1 MATSDPVNDGEVVRQ
16 PGGHRVIFN
25 SPERVAALTPLYQ
38 DERFADGRPR
48 VPDEILERMRHVT
61 NDEAWGVVERG
72 HDYHF
77 QFEGNWV
84 NLHPD
89 RVLVGRAVTV
99 RMVPLRPDLQ
109 GVVRELGAAE
119 GRSGGQNTWV
129 IDTLLPG
136 DVLVVDLFGKI
147 EDGTFIGD
155 NLGTAIHAR
164 AGTGLVVDGGI
175 RDLERVLQLPD
186 FNVFCRGAHPSAIYE
201 VTLAEVNGPIRI
213 GNATVLPG
221 DVVLGTREGV
231 SFIPAHLAE
240 EVVQRSEDV
249 RQRDIFGKS
258 RIADGIYTS
267 GQIDVSDWAA
277 EIENDYVAWCEA
289 QGVEANPRRK

>member
-1 MATSDPVNDGEVVRQ
+1 M
-16 PGGHRVIFN
+16 IFN
-25 SPERVAALTPLYQ
+25 SPERIAALTPLNQY
-38 DERFADGRPR
+38 ERFADGRPR

-109 GVVRELGAAE
+109 GVVEGIGAAE

-155 NLGTAIHAR
+155 NLGTAIAAR

-175 RDLERVLQLPD
+175 RDLERVYQLPD
-186 FNVFCRGAHPSAIYE
+186 FNVFCRGVHPSAILD
-201 VTLAEVNGPIRI
+201 VTVVEVNGPVRI
-213 GNATVLPG
+213 GNATVMPG
-221 DVVLGTREGV
+221 DVVLGAREGV
-231 SFIPAHLAE
+231 TFVPPHLAE
-240 EVVQRSEDV
+240 EVVGRS
-249 RQRDIFGKS
+249 
-258 RIADGIYTS
+258 
-267 GQIDVSDWAA
+267 
-277 EIENDYVAWCEA
+277 
-289 QGVEANPRRK
+289 

>member
-1 MATSDPVNDGEVVRQ
+1 M
-16 PGGHRVIFN
+16 IFN
-25 SPERVAALTPLYQ
+25 SPERVTALTPGDSL
-38 DERFADGRPR
+38 ERLADGRPR
-48 VPDEILERMRHVT
+48 VPDDIVERMRLVT

-72 HDYHF
+72 HGYHF

-89 RVLVGRAVTV
+89 RVLVGRAITV
-99 RMVPLRPDLQ
+99 RMVPLRPDFQ
-109 GVVRELGAAE
+109 GVVEAE
-119 GRSGGQNTWV
+119 GAQDGRAGGQNTWI

-155 NLGTAIHAR
+155 NLGTAISAR

-175 RDLERVLQLPD
+175 RDLARVRELEG
-186 FNVFCRGAHPSAIYE
+186 FNVFCRGVHPSAILD
-201 VTLAEVNGPIRI
+201 VTVAEVNGPIRI

-231 SFIPAHLAE
+231 SFIPPHLAE
-240 EVVQRSEDV
+240 EVVTRSEDV
-249 RQRDIFGKS
+249 RQRDVFGKG
-258 RIADGIYTS
+258 RIAEGIYTS
-267 GQIDVSDWAA
+267 GQIDVPDWAA
-277 EIENDYVAWCEA
+277 EIEADFRQWVNAR
-289 QGVEANPRRK
+289 G

>member
-1 MATSDPVNDGEVVRQ
+1 
-16 PGGHRVIFN
+16 VIFN
-25 SPERVAALTPLYQ
+25 SPDRIAALTPNVDL
-38 DERFADGRPR
+38 ERLPDGRPR
-48 VPDEILERMRHVT
+48 VPDDILERMRHVT

-72 HDYHF
+72 HGYHF
-77 QFEGNWV
+77 QFAGDWV

-99 RMVPLRPDLQ
+99 RMVPLRPDLHE
-109 GVVRELGAAE
+109 VVERIGGEE

-129 IDTLLPG
+129 IDALLPG

-175 RDLERVLQLPD
+175 RDLERVYQLPD
-186 FNVFCRGAHPSAIYE
+186 FNVFCRGVHPSAILD
-201 VTLAEVNGPIRI
+201 VTLAEVNGPLRI
-213 GNATVLPG
+213 GGATVLPG

-231 SFIPAHLAE
+231 TFIPPHLAA
-240 EVVQRSEDV
+240 EVVNRSEDV
-249 RQRDIFGKS
+249 RQRDVFGKS

-267 GQIDVSDWAA
+267 GQIDVSIWAE
-277 EIENDYVAWCEA
+277 EIETDYQDWLST
-289 QGVEANPRRK
+289 QPR

>member
-1 MATSDPVNDGEVVRQ
+1 
-16 PGGHRVIFN
+16 VIFN
-25 SPERVAALTPLYQ
+25 SPERIAALTPLYA
-38 DERFADGRPR
+38 DERSSDGRPR
-48 VPDEILERMRHVT
+48 VPDDILERMRRVT

-77 QFEGNWV
+77 QFEGNWI

-109 GVVRELGAAE
+109 GVVQGVGDAE

-155 NLGTAIHAR
+155 NLGTAIAAR

-175 RDLERVLQLPD
+175 RDLERVYQLPD
-186 FNVFCRGAHPSAIYE
+186 FNVFCRGVHPSAILD
-201 VTLAEVNGPIRI
+201 VTLVEVNGPIRI
-213 GNATVLPG
+213 GGATVMPG
-221 DVVLGTREGV
+221 DVVLGAREGV
-231 SFIPAHLAE
+231 SFIPPHLAE
-240 EVVQRSEDV
+240 SVVTRSEDV
-249 RQRDIFGKS
+249 RQRDVFGKS
-258 RIADGIYTS
+258 RIAEGVYTS
-267 GQIDVSDWAA
+267 GQIDVSTWADD
-277 EIENDYVAWCEA
+277 IEADYVAWCTE
-289 QGVEANPRRK
+289 QGPEANPRRSS

>member
-1 MATSDPVNDGEVVRQ
+1 
-16 PGGHRVIFN
+16 
-25 SPERVAALTPLYQ
+25 
-38 DERFADGRPR
+38 
-48 VPDEILERMRHVT
+48 MREVT

-72 HDYHF
+72 HNYHF
-77 QFEGNWV
+77 QFEGGWY

-99 RMVPLRPDLQ
+99 RMVPHRPDFND
-109 GVVRELGAAE
+109 VVQAE
-119 GRSGGQNTWV
+119 GERDGRSGGQNTWV
-129 IDTLLPG
+129 IDALRPG

-155 NLGTAIHAR
+155 NLGTAIAAR
-164 AGTGLVVDGGI
+164 AGTGLVVHGGI
-175 RDLERVLQLPD
+175 RDYERVRQLEN
-186 FNVFCRGAHPSAIYE
+186 FNVFCRGVHPSAILD
-201 VTLAEVNGPIRI
+201 VTLAEVNGPLRI

-240 EVVQRSEDV
+240 AVVTRSEDV
-249 RQRDIFGKS
+249 RQRDVFGKS

-267 GQIDVSDWAA
+267 GQIDVSTWA
-277 EIENDYVAWCEA
+277 EDIEADYQAWVSA
-289 QGVEANPRRK
+289 IS

>member
-1 MATSDPVNDGEVVRQ
+1 
-16 PGGHRVIFN
+16 VIFN
-25 SPERVAALTPLYQ
+25 SPERVASLTPLYPFA
-38 DERFADGRPR
+38 RLADGRPH
-48 VPDEILERMRHVT
+48 VPDEILERMRKVT
-61 NDEAWGVVERG
+61 NDEAWGVIERG

-77 QFEGNWV
+77 QFEGNWL

-89 RVLVGRAVTV
+89 RVLVGRAVTA
-99 RMVPLRPDLQ
+99 RMVPLRHDLQ
-109 GVVRELGAAE
+109 GVVENEGAAE
-119 GRSGGQNTWV
+119 GRVGGQNTWV
-129 IDTLLPG
+129 IDQLLPG

-175 RDLERVLQLPD
+175 RDLERVLQLPN
-186 FNVFCRGAHPSAIYE
+186 FNVFCRGAHPSAILD
-201 VTLAEVNGPIRI
+201 VTLAEVNGVIRI

-231 SFIPAHLAE
+231 TFVPPHLAE
-240 EVVQRSEDV
+240 AVVSRSEDV
-249 RQRDIFGKS
+249 RQRDVFGKS

-267 GQIDVSDWAA
+267 GQIDVSEWAI
-277 EIENDYVAWCEA
+277 EIEQDYGSWCAERGLA
-289 QGVEANPRRK
+289 ANPRR

>member
-1 MATSDPVNDGEVVRQ
+1 M
-16 PGGHRVIFN
+16 IFN
-25 SPERVAALTPLYQ
+25 SPERIAALTPLNQY
-38 DERFADGRPR
+38 ERFADGRPR

-61 NDEAWGVVERG
+61 NDEAWGVVERE

-84 NLHPD
+84 NLHPE

-109 GVVRELGAAE
+109 GVVEGMGAAE

-136 DVLVVDLFGKI
+136 DVLVVDLFGKV

-155 NLGTAIHAR
+155 NLGTAIAAR
-164 AGTGLVVDGGI
+164 AGTGIVVDGGI
-175 RDLERVLQLPD
+175 RDLERVYQLPD
-186 FNVFCRGAHPSAIYE
+186 FNVFCRGVHPSAILD

-213 GNATVLPG
+213 GAATVMPG
-221 DVVLGTREGV
+221 DIVLGRARE
-231 SFIPAHLAE
+231 SPSCHRIWLR
-240 EVVQRSEDV
+240 RS
-249 RQRDIFGKS
+249 
-258 RIADGIYTS
+258 
-267 GQIDVSDWAA
+267 SD
-277 EIENDYVAWCEA
+277 D
-289 QGVEANPRRK
+289 RKM

>member
-1 MATSDPVNDGEVVRQ
+1 M
-16 PGGHRVIFN
+16 IFN
-25 SPERVAALTPLYQ
+25 SPERITALTPLYQ
-38 DERFADGRPR
+38 DERVADGRPR

-72 HDYHF
+72 HNYHF

-89 RVLVGRAVTV
+89 HVLVGRAVTV

-109 GVVRELGAAE
+109 GVVERVGAAE

-155 NLGTAIHAR
+155 NLGTAIAAR

-175 RDLERVLQLPD
+175 RDLERVYQLPD
-186 FNVFCRGAHPSAIYE
+186 FNVFCRGVHPSAILD
-201 VTLAEVNGPIRI
+201 VTVVEVNGPVRI
-213 GNATVLPG
+213 GNATVMPG
-221 DVVLGTREGV
+221 DVVLGAREGV
-231 SFIPAHLAE
+231 TFVPPHLAE
-240 EVVQRSEDV
+240 EVVGRSEDV
-249 RQRDIFGKS
+249 RQRDVFGKR
-258 RIADGIYTS
+258 RIAEGIYTS
-267 GQIDVSDWAA
+267 GQIDVSTWAE
-277 EIENDYVAWCEA
+277 EIEADYVAWRAEQGLEA
-289 QGVEANPRRK
+289 SPQR

>member
-1 MATSDPVNDGEVVRQ
+1 
-16 PGGHRVIFN
+16 VIFN
-25 SPERVAALTPLYQ
+25 SPERVAALTPLNPF
-38 DERFADGRPR
+38 ERLPDGRPN
-48 VPDEILERMRHVT
+48 VPDDILQRMRLVT
-61 NDEAWGVVERG
+61 NDEAWGVIERG
-72 HDYHF
+72 HNYHF
-77 QFEGNWV
+77 QFEGDWM

-89 RVLVGRAVTV
+89 RVLVGRAVTT
-99 RMVPLRPDLQ
+99 RMVPLRPDLHDVVQ
-109 GVVRELGAAE
+109 GIGAAE

-129 IDTLLPG
+129 IDTLSPG

-213 GNATVLPG
+213 GHATVLPG

-240 EVVQRSEDV
+240 AVVQRSEDV
-249 RQRDIFGKS
+249 RQRDVFGKS

-267 GQIDVSDWAA
+267 GQIDVPDWAE
-277 EIENDYVAWCEA
+277 EIERDYVGWCEE
-289 QGVEANPRRK
+289 QGLEANPRR

>member
-1 MATSDPVNDGEVVRQ
+1 M
-16 PGGHRVIFN
+16 IFN
-25 SPERVAALTPLYQ
+25 SPERITALTPLYQ
-38 DERFADGRPR
+38 DERVADGRPR

-72 HDYHF
+72 HNYHF

-89 RVLVGRAVTV
+89 HVLVGRAVTV
-99 RMVPLRPDLQ
+99 RMVPLRPDLH
-109 GVVRELGAAE
+109 GVVERVGAAE

-155 NLGTAIHAR
+155 NLGTAIATR

-175 RDLERVLQLPD
+175 RDLERVYQLPD
-186 FNVFCRGAHPSAIYE
+186 FNVFCRGVHPSAILD
-201 VTLAEVNGPIRI
+201 VTVVEVNGPVRI
-213 GNATVLPG
+213 GNATVMPG
-221 DVVLGTREGV
+221 DVVLGAREGV
-231 SFIPAHLAE
+231 TFVPPHLAE
-240 EVVQRSEDV
+240 EVVGRSEDV
-249 RQRDIFGKS
+249 RQRDVFGKR
-258 RIADGIYTS
+258 RIAEGIYTS
-267 GQIDVSDWAA
+267 GQIDVSTWAE
-277 EIENDYVAWCEA
+277 EIEADYVAWRAEQGLEA
-289 QGVEANPRRK
+289 SPQR